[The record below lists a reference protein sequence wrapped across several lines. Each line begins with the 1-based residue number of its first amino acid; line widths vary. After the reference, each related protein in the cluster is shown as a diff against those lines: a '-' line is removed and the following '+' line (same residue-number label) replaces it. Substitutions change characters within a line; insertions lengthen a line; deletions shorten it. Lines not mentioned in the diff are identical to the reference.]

1 MVGWMTHGEEEEE
14 EEVAGEMITSLSHPS
29 HVQAGADKH

>member
-1 MVGWMTHGEEEEE
+1 MGWMTHGEEEEE

-29 HVQAGADKH
+29 HVQAGTDKH